1 MSMIGFP
8 LLLIPLAIYNIIVFL
23 MPGVS
28 FADPVLKLTLMSGAE
43 WPLTLS
49 DMLLALAILMLLF
62 EVIKGARPGAKYLTD
77 HLLSLV
83 VFGGA
88 AAEFLLWPRFGS
100 STYFLLTMLA
110 LVDFLSGIALR
121 ARRGTLATSG
131 PVVAARRGAQAPAA
145 APQPRFDPAPEPSVP
160 AATAVAESV
169 LLDHQ
174 QPKILHSDVKP
185 PDVAPPDVR
194 SPGVTASGVTASDVK
209 APDVKPP
216 SATHSD
222 VVPPDVKPPGVLH
235 ADVKAPDVK
244 PPGVTHSDVAPPH
257 ATPADVPSPHVEP
270 SAPSPEVA
278 SPDLQPGSNSPP
290 SPDEPP
296 QR

>member
-43 WPLTLS
+43 WPVTLS

-131 PVVAARRGAQAPAA
+131 PVVAAKRGAQAPAA

-194 SPGVTASGVTASDVK
+194 SPGVTASDVK

-244 PPGVTHSDVAPPH
+244 PPGATHSDVAPPH
-257 ATPADVPSPHVEP
+257 ATPADVPSPDVEP

-296 QR
+296 PR

>member
-28 FADPVLKLTLMSGAE
+28 FTDPVLKLTLMSGAQ

-100 STYFLLTMLA
+100 STFFLLTMLA
-110 LVDFLSGIALR
+110 LVDFLSGVALR

-131 PVVAARRGAQAPAA
+131 PVVAAGRGAQAPAA

-169 LLDHQ
+169 LLDHP

-185 PDVAPPDVR
+185 PDIRPPEVR
-194 SPGVTASGVTASDVK
+194 
-209 APDVKPP
+209 
-216 SATHSD
+216 
-222 VVPPDVKPPGVLH
+222 PPDVKPPGVT
-235 ADVKAPDVK
+235 APDVRPPDVK
-244 PPGVTHSDVAPPH
+244 PPDVRPPDVTPTHVAASDV
-257 ATPADVPSPHVEP
+257 TPPHVEP

-296 QR
+296 PR